1 MASWISSDKVSASG
15 WSERSVATMRLVL
28 ESGTSPL
35 SNRTDI
41 EVGVRLTGEGSA
53 SAVHT
58 ETKNTRRNVARV
70 FIGVWRSVQ
79 VVGMGMICPMNDA
92 S

>member
-15 WSERSVATMRLVL
+15 WSEGSVATMRLVL

-35 SNRTDI
+35 SNRTDF
-41 EVGVRLTGEGSA
+41 EVGVRWTGEGSA
-53 SAVHT
+53 SAVHADR
-58 ETKNTRRNVARV
+58 KNSRRNVARV

-79 VVGMGMICPMNDA
+79 VVGRGMICPMNDA